1 MAPLTESLEDLIR
14 ETKVLLVLFGE
25 DTCGPCRALRKKLD
39 IWLDAHPDVR
49 GRYAEVGDHL
59 SLCAQRGIFSG
70 PALVLYMD
78 GKETARASGHFSLD
92 VFLARTERYME
103 MRK

>member
-39 IWLDAHPDVR
+39 IWLDAHPDVS
-49 GRYAEVGDHL
+49 GRYAEVGAHR

-70 PALVLYMD
+70 PALVLYME
-78 GKETARASGHFSLD
+78 GKEMAREAGAFSLD
-92 VFLARTERYME
+92 RFLDRVEKYME